1 VTPTSGAPFATR
13 LVERAARPRQ
23 GRGPALDWMRRAMA
37 VRTILH
43 YPDPRLREAGKKVQ
57 AFDDELRQLVDDMAE
72 TMYAAPGVGLAAT
85 QIGEPWQV
93 FVVDCAA
100 DGEPSDLRVFV
111 NPEILSID
119 GKVTW
124 EEGCLSFPGAREE
137 VERGGKVR
145 VRAQDR
151 EGRTFELEAEGLLA
165 IAIQHEYDH
174 LQGVLM
180 IDRLGPLKK
189 RLLHRK
195 MVKRGEA
202 SASA

>member
-1 VTPTSGAPFATR
+1 
-13 LVERAARPRQ
+13 
-23 GRGPALDWMRRAMA
+23 M

-43 YPDPRLREAGKKVQ
+43 YPDPLLRERGKKVV
-57 AFDDELRQLVDDMAE
+57 ALTPELRALVDDMAE

-85 QIGEPWQV
+85 QVGELWQI

-111 NPEILSID
+111 NPEIVAVE
-119 GKVTW
+119 GKVIFD
-124 EEGCLSFPGAREE
+124 EGCLSFPGAREE
-137 VERGGKVR
+137 VERGDKVR
-145 VRAQDR
+145 VRAQDQD
-151 EGRTFELEAEGLLA
+151 GKWFELDAEGLLA

-195 MVKRGEA
+195 MLKREA
-202 SASA
+202 SATA

>member
-1 VTPTSGAPFATR
+1 
-13 LVERAARPRQ
+13 
-23 GRGPALDWMRRAMA
+23 MA

-43 YPDPRLREAGKKVQ
+43 YPDPRLREPGKKVE
-57 AFDDELRQLVDDMAE
+57 ALTDELKQLIDDMAE

-85 QIGEPWQV
+85 QVGEPWQI
-93 FVVDCAA
+93 FVVDCASE
-100 DGEPSDLRVFV
+100 GEPSDLRVFV
-111 NPEILSID
+111 NPEILATE
-119 GKVTW
+119 GKITW
-124 EEGCLSFPGAREE
+124 DEGCLSFPGAREE
-137 VERGGKVR
+137 VERADKVR

-151 EGRTFELEAEGLLA
+151 EGRWFELEAEGLLA

-195 MVKRGEA
+195 MLKRGDTTA
-202 SASA
+202 TV

>member
-1 VTPTSGAPFATR
+1 MS
-13 LVERAARPRQ
+13 
-23 GRGPALDWMRRAMA
+23 

-43 YPDPRLREAGKKVQ
+43 YPHPRLRDPGRRVDQ
-57 AFDDELRQLVDDMAE
+57 VTDELKRLIDDMAE

-85 QIGEPWQV
+85 QVGEPWQV

-100 DGEPSDLRVFV
+100 EGEASDLRVFI
-111 NPEILSID
+111 NPELVSLE
-119 GKVTW
+119 GKVAW

-137 VERGGKVR
+137 VERAEKVR

-151 EGRTFELEAEGLLA
+151 EGRLFELEAEGLLA

-174 LQGVLM
+174 LQGILM

-195 MVKRGEA
+195 MMRL
-202 SASA
+202 